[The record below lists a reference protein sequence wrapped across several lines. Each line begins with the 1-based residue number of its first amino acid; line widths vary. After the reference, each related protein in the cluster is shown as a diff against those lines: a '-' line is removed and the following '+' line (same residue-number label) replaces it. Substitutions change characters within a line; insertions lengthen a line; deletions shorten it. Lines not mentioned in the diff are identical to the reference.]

1 MDPSG
6 GISIKQQTEPK
17 PSGTRRTSP
26 QPAQQGQAQEPREG
40 LDFIRRIIEE
50 DNRTGKWGGRVATRF
65 PPEPNGYLHIG
76 HAKSICL
83 NFGIAEQYHGGCNL
97 RYDDTNPAKEEE
109 EYVRSIEEDVKWLG
123 FDWAGKYWASDY
135 FDTMYEYALEL
146 VRMGKAYVDDLTADQ
161 IREYRGTLTRPGRE
175 SPYRSRPVQENLD
188 LFERM
193 RKGEFPDGSRT
204 LRAKIDMASP
214 NLNLRDPVMYRILH
228 EPHHNTGDKWCIYP
242 MYDWAHGFEDSVE
255 KITHSICTLEFENHR
270 PLYDWFIDAVN
281 EGRPEDKKI
290 WHPQQIEFARLNL
303 TYTMLSKRKL
313 LHLVQEKV
321 VSGWDDPRMP
331 TISGFRRRGYT
342 PQAVRAFC
350 KHIGVNKFNSTV
362 DIGLLEN
369 FLREDLNK
377 RSARVMGV
385 LRPLKLIIDNYPEG
399 QVEELEAVNNP
410 EDPSAGARKVPFSRV
425 LYIEQDDFR
434 ETPPPKYFRL
444 FPGNEVRLRYA
455 YFVKCTHV
463 TKDAAGSITEVH
475 CTYDPAT
482 KGGDSPDGRKVKG
495 TIHWVS
501 AGQALDAE
509 VRLYDHLFK
518 SPDPEDV
525 PAGQDWKANL
535 NPNSL
540 EVVPNA
546 RIEPSVEDAPV
557 GTNYQFERQGYFTVD
572 KDSKPGKLVFNRSVS
587 LKDMWAKEQQKGRK

>member
-1 MDPSG
+1 MTTTGAEKPRG
-6 GISIKQQTEPK
+6 TPEPE
-17 PSGTRRTSP
+17 ST
-26 QPAQQGQAQEPREG
+26 G
-40 LDFIRRIIEE
+40 LDFVRRIVEE

-83 NFGIAEQYHGGCNL
+83 NFGIAEEYRGSCNL

-109 EYVRSIEEDVKWLG
+109 EYVRSIEQDVKWLG
-123 FDWAGKYWASDY
+123 FGWSNKLWASDY
-135 FDTMYEYALEL
+135 FDTMYEYAIEL
-146 VRMGKAYVDDLTADQ
+146 IRKGKAYVDDLTAEQ
-161 IREYRGTLTRPGRE
+161 VSEFRGPPTRPGKE
-175 SPYRSRPVQENLD
+175 SPYRNRGVQENLD

-193 RKGEFPDGSRT
+193 RKGEFPDGAKT
-204 LRAKIDMASP
+204 LRAKIEMTSP
-214 NLNLRDPVMYRILH
+214 NLNLRDPVLYRILH
-228 EPHHNTGDKWCIYP
+228 ESHHNTGDKWCIYP

-281 EGRPEDKKI
+281 EGRPKDKQI

-313 LHLVQEKV
+313 LQLVQEKV

-331 TISGFRRRGYT
+331 TISGYRRRGYT
-342 PQAVRAFC
+342 PEAIRAFC

-362 DIGLLEN
+362 DIQVLEN

-377 RSARVMGV
+377 RAPRTMAV
-385 LRPLKLIIDNYPEG
+385 LRPLKLVITNYPEG
-399 QVEELEAVNNP
+399 QVEELDAVNNP
-410 EDPSAGARKVPFSRV
+410 EDPSAGTRKVPFSREI
-425 LYIEQDDFR
+425 YIEQEDFQ
-434 ETPPPKYFRL
+434 EAPPPKYFRL

-455 YFVKCTHV
+455 YFVKCTGV
-463 TKDAAGSITEVH
+463 VKDASGRITEVR

-482 KGGDSPDGRKVKG
+482 RGGDSPDGRKVKG

-501 AGQALDAE
+501 APHAANAE
-509 VRLYDHLFK
+509 VRLYDHLFSK
-518 SPDPEDV
+518 ADPEDV
-525 PAGQDWKANL
+525 PEGSDWKANL
-535 NPNSL
+535 NNKSL
-540 EVVPNA
+540 EVLSDAKIERSLRGVPA
-546 RIEPSVEDAPV
+546 

-572 KDSKPGKLVFNRSVS
+572 LDSTADKTVFNRSVS
-587 LKDMWAKEQQKGRK
+587 LKDSWSREQQKGKK

>member
-1 MDPSG
+1 MTTIG
-6 GISIKQQTEPK
+6 TEKPK
-17 PSGTRRTSP
+17 GAP
-26 QPAQQGQAQEPREG
+26 EPESTG
-40 LDFIRRIIEE
+40 LDFVRRIVED

-83 NFGIAEQYHGGCNL
+83 NFGIAEEYHGSCNL

-109 EYVRSIEEDVKWLG
+109 EYVRSIEHDVKWLG
-123 FDWAGKYWASDY
+123 FEWSSKLWASDY
-135 FDTMYEYALEL
+135 FDTMYEFAIEL
-146 VRMGKAYVDDLTADQ
+146 IKKGKAYVDDLTAEQ
-161 IREYRGTLTRPGRE
+161 VSEFRGPPTRPGKE
-175 SPYRSRPVQENLD
+175 SPYRNRSAQENLD

-193 RKGEFPDGSRT
+193 RKGEFPDGSKT

-228 EPHHNTGDKWCIYP
+228 ESHHNTGDKWCIYP

-281 EGRPEDKKI
+281 EGRPKDRQI

-313 LHLVQEKV
+313 LQLVQEKI

-331 TISGFRRRGYT
+331 TISGYRRRGYT
-342 PQAVRAFC
+342 PESIRAFC

-362 DIGLLEN
+362 DIQVLEN

-377 RSARVMGV
+377 RAPRSMAV
-385 LRPLKLIIDNYPEG
+385 LRPLKVVITNYPEA

-410 EDPSAGARKVPFSRV
+410 EDASAGTRKVPFSRE
-425 LYIEQDDFR
+425 LYIEQEDFK

-455 YFVKCTHV
+455 YFVKCTDV
-463 TKDAAGSITEVH
+463 VKDASGNITEVH

-482 KGGDSPDGRKVKG
+482 RGGDSPDGRKVKG

-501 AGQALDAE
+501 APHAANAE

-518 SPDPEDV
+518 NADPEDV
-525 PAGQDWKANL
+525 PQGRDWKDNL
-535 NPNSL
+535 NPDSL
-540 EVVPNA
+540 EILTDA
-546 RIEPSVEDAPV
+546 KIEASLTAAAA
-557 GTNYQFERQGYFTVD
+557 GTHYQFERQGYFTVD
-572 KDSKPGKLVFNRSVS
+572 PDSSPDKMVFNRSVS
-587 LKDMWAKEQQKGRK
+587 LKDSWSKEQQKARK